1 MVPVLFF
8 VWDSLE
14 DSHCYHLYWILQ
26 SLRLYQAMAPTTLI
40 LLELSV
46 ILVFVVITK
55 FYIVLNYRYFPVC
68 KARGQTDDF
77 YWVPTQ
83 GENMFLF

>member
-1 MVPVLFF
+1 MRHPLKIPTVIIYIGYFNT
-8 VWDSLE
+8 
-14 DSHCYHLYWILQ
+14 
-26 SLRLYQAMAPTTLI
+26 LRLYQALAPTTLI
-40 LLELSV
+40 PLELSV
-46 ILVFVVITK
+46 ILVLVVITK